1 MLHKVKNNFYKKGC
15 NILKKTKNPFS
26 YTRTVI
32 DKAFCNRKKE
42 QADLLDFI
50 ENSQNILLYSHRRHG
65 KTSLTNQVFKNI
77 ERKKI
82 KIGKIIIDLYGTLTE
97 RDFVSAVFDNLNQI
111 ESKTDKLIELTTKLL
126 KSLKIKYSYDPIS
139 HDMSISTDFDATDPK
154 ELLESVMKILE
165 SYSQKKKLVVVF
177 DEFQEVAKYA
187 GVEFEKRLRTIIQ
200 RHENICYIFSGSQ
213 SHILSLMF
221 NSKGRAFYKQAQ
233 SYPLGKI
240 SLNDYIE
247 WSKNL
252 FAEKEILFP
261 EKIIEEIVCRCE
273 NHPMYVQQF
282 LYFLWKR
289 LNLKITVEHINI
301 VEKEII
307 EFNQNEYINLW
318 DSLTQNQK
326 KTLKLIAIND
336 GKDLFNAGSLEKMGL
351 KNPSVIS
358 RAIKSLREKEI
369 ISKNDKYHIQDI
381 VFKKWIISF

>member
-1 MLHKVKNNFYKKGC
+1 MEK
-15 NILKKTKNPFS
+15 IKNPFS
-26 YTRTVI
+26 YTQTVI

-50 ENSQNILLYSHRRHG
+50 KNSQNILLYSHRRHG

-97 RDFVSAVFDNLNQI
+97 KDFVSAVFDNLNQI
-111 ESKTDKLIELTTKLL
+111 ESKTDKLIKLTTKLL

-139 HDMSISTDFDATDPK
+139 NDMSISTNFDATDPK
-154 ELLESVMKILE
+154 ELLENVMKILE
-165 SYSQKKKLVVVF
+165 SYSQTKKLVVVF

-247 WSKNL
+247 WSKDL

-261 EKIIEEIVCRCE
+261 EEIIEEIVCRCE

-282 LYFLWKR
+282 LYFFWKR
-289 LNLKITVEHINI
+289 LNMKITVDHINI

-326 KTLKLIAIND
+326 KTLKLITIND
-336 GKDLFNAGSLEKMGL
+336 GKNLFNASSLEKMGL
-351 KNPSVIS
+351 KNPSLVS